1 MGNPLLYIL
10 LSLDGP
16 ELPEGLLVLLLALD
30 ALLGGLRVRRCRRRR
45 RLRGRFGVVVG
56 RPEEGEGRL
65 AAALSLGRR
74 REVPQEVEQHLGE
87 IRIRLL
93 MELQ

>member
-30 ALLGGLRVRRCRRRR
+30 ALLGGLRVRRCRRR
-45 RLRGRFGVVVG
+45 LRGRVGVVVG